1 MAERTGKI
9 AQFKGLNDY
18 LIPDSDAS
26 TTRSLNAVFTKN
38 GRIIGAP
45 GLKKFDNISTGASS
59 TIIKLLPFYTSNL
72 TPTLYR
78 MRPAAVD
85 QYVPAS
91 HSWSDVTGSAL
102 TGFAYT
108 LPQWV
113 VHKDTLVFTNEGED
127 RPRYLTGSGN
137 SADLGGTPPY
147 AKMLWQG
154 WGFMF
159 LGNISDDGS
168 TFFPRQARYSD
179 DFLVNWDLCAGNE
192 LNFNETNGELVAAAP
207 VGEVVV
213 VGKSDSV
220 FKLEFIG
227 GVARFSQPKI
237 LCSQGILAPA
247 SFKVIEDIGV
257 AVMLCND
264 NRLRFSNGFK
274 VDVVP
279 PSVQKKLDDTMDPE
293 NARWAFGEVYPDKDH
308 YSLYY
313 QAVGDAGISNQIV
326 MNFRTGEM
334 NHRTYPHHEFT
345 TAALLRQNNINKFL
359 LASATL
365 VYEESQ
371 TFPTD
376 DGSSIDRYYDIDWT
390 DLGLNGEKWLKGIEF
405 STVAKKGGRV
415 AISVA
420 ANQNDTFEFEK
431 FYTLKNIPSSGGFCR
446 VVYRIDPGL
455 RGYTH
460 KVRIR
465 IRHDEVGSP
474 VEITPPLKLAYEPIS
489 GDEMPNNNVAE
500 SPSTRG

>member
-1 MAERTGKI
+1 MAERTAKI
-9 AQFKGLNDY
+9 SQFRGLNDY

-26 TTRSLNAVFTKN
+26 TTRSLNAVFTKS

-45 GLKKFDNISTGASS
+45 GIKKFDGISAAAST
-59 TIIKLLPFYTSNL
+59 TIIKLMSFYTSDL

-78 MRPAAVD
+78 MRPLAVD
-85 QYVPAS
+85 QYVQAS
-91 HSWSDVTGSAL
+91 HSWTDVTGTAL
-102 TGFAYT
+102 AGFDYL

-113 VHKDTLVFTNEGED
+113 VHKDTLVFTNEGVD

-137 SADLGGTPPY
+137 SAVLGGTPPY
-147 AKMLWQG
+147 ARMMWQA

-159 LGNISDDGS
+159 LGNISDDGT

-192 LNFNETNGELVAAAP
+192 LNFNETNGELVAAGP
-207 VGEVVV
+207 VGDVVV
-213 VGKSDSV
+213 VGKSDSL

-227 GVARFSQPKI
+227 GSVRFAQPKI

-247 SFKVIEDIGV
+247 SFKVIEDIGI
-257 AVMLCND
+257 AVMLSAD
-264 NRLRFSNGFK
+264 NRLRFCNGFK

-313 QAVGDAGISNQIV
+313 QAIGDAGISNQII

-334 NHRTYPHHEFT
+334 NHRTYPNQAF
-345 TAALLRQNNINKFL
+345 TAAALMRQNGVNKFL
-359 LASATL
+359 LSSSTL

-376 DGSSIDRYYDIDWT
+376 DGSTLDRYYDIDWS
-390 DLGLNGEKWLKGIEF
+390 DLGLSGEKWLKGIEF
-405 STVAKKGGRV
+405 STVKKKGGRV

-420 ANQNDTFEFEK
+420 ANGNDTFEFEK
-431 FYTLKNIPSSGGFCR
+431 FYILKNIPSDGSFCR
-446 VVYRIDPGL
+446 VTYRIDPGL

-465 IRHDEVGSP
+465 LFHDAVGSP
-474 VEITPPLKLAYEPIS
+474 VEITPPLKIAYEPIS
-489 GDEMPNNNVAE
+489 GDEMAKDNVAV
-500 SPSTRG
+500 SSNTRA

>member
-1 MAERTGKI
+1 MAERTATI
-9 AQFKGLNDY
+9 NQFKGLNDY
-18 LIPDSDAS
+18 LIPESDAS

-45 GLKKFDNISTGASS
+45 GMQRFDNISTGASS
-59 TIIKLLPFYTSNL
+59 TIIKLMPFYTANL
-72 TPTLYR
+72 ASTLYR
-78 MRPAAVD
+78 MRPLAVD
-85 QYVPAS
+85 QYVPSS
-91 HSWSDVTGSAL
+91 HSWSDVTGTAL
-102 TGFAYT
+102 TGFDYT
-108 LPQWV
+108 RAQWT

-137 SADLGGTPPY
+137 SAELGGTPPY

-159 LGNISDDGS
+159 LGNISDDGI

-207 VGEVVV
+207 VGELVV

-227 GVARFSQPKI
+227 GVGRFAQPKV

-257 AVMLCND
+257 AVMLSTD
-264 NRLRFSNGFK
+264 NRLRFCNGFK

-279 PSVQKKLDDTMDPE
+279 PSVQKKLDDTMDPD
-293 NARWAFGEVYPDKDH
+293 NAQWAFGEVYPDKDH

-313 QAVGDAGISNQIV
+313 QAKGDDGISNQII

-334 NHRTYPHHEFT
+334 NHRTYPNHAFT
-345 TAALLRQNNINKFL
+345 TAALMRQNSINKFL

-365 VYEESQ
+365 VFEESQ

-376 DGSSIDRYYDIDWT
+376 AGSSIDRYYDIDWT

-405 STVAKKGGRV
+405 TTVKKKGGRIS
-415 AISVA
+415 ISVA
-420 ANQNDTFEFEK
+420 ANDNDTLEFEK
-431 FYTLKNIPSSGGFCR
+431 FYLLNNLPSSGGFAR

-455 RGYTH
+455 RGTRH

-465 IRHDEVGSP
+465 VFHDETGAP
-474 VEITPPLKLAYEPIS
+474 VEITPPLRIAYEPIS
-489 GDEMPNNNVAE
+489 ADEMAKNNVSV